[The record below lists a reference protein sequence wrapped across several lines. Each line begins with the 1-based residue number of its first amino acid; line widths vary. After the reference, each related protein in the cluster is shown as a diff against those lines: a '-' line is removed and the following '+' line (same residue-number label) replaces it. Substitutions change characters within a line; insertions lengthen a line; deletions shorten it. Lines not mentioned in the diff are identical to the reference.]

1 MGPFHMSKVTKYKLI
16 PSEMVAFEL
25 SSGNKRDG
33 LSTLQSNFNLFDHNA
48 VLLIATRP
56 GGIQY
61 LISSLVQRRTKIS
74 PDYQVFIMRLCTLD
88 DELSIDL
95 TV

>member
-33 LSTLQSNFNLFDHNA
+33 LSTLQSNFNLFDHKTIFHFDPEKKVA
-48 VLLIATRP
+48 FLDHVHTWCLLCIIVL
-56 GGIQY
+56 
-61 LISSLVQRRTKIS
+61 
-74 PDYQVFIMRLCTLD
+74 
-88 DELSIDL
+88 
-95 TV
+95 

>member
-1 MGPFHMSKVTKYKLI
+1 MTSMIESC
-16 PSEMVAFEL
+16 
-25 SSGNKRDG
+25 
-33 LSTLQSNFNLFDHNA
+33 LFFNA

-74 PDYQVFIMRLCTLD
+74 PDYQVFIMRCTLD
-88 DELSIDL
+88 DELSIDF